1 MKKQLAVASAALL
14 AAGLAAP
21 PAVAASPAAAPG
33 VSSAAKSD
41 YSKKKQNR
49 FWRTV
54 RAYEPDVRY
63 AGKRDT
69 IDLGI
74 STCDYLRA
82 GGTLYGIAAM
92 VYESDAGVAEDALM
106 AVIAAAP
113 VILCPDQQYKF
124 E

>member
-1 MKKQLAVASAALL
+1 MKRIIAAASAAVLG
-14 AAGLAAP
+14 AAILIAP
-21 PAVAASPAAAPG
+21 TAHATSTTVATT
-33 VSSAAKSD
+33 AKSD
-41 YSKKKQNR
+41 YTKKQQNR
-49 FWRTV
+49 FWNVV
-54 RAYEPDVRY
+54 RSYEPDVRY

-69 IDLGI
+69 INLGI

-92 VYESDAGVAEDALM
+92 VYESEAGIAEDAVM

-124 E
+124 D

>member
-1 MKKQLAVASAALL
+1 MKTVTAAVTAALI
-14 AAGLAAP
+14 
-21 PAVAASPAAAPG
+21 AASVVVAPTANA
-33 VSSAAKSD
+33 VTETSVVAAKSD
-41 YSKKKQNR
+41 YTKKQQNR
-49 FWRTV
+49 FWNVV
-54 RAYEPDVRY
+54 RSYEPDVRY

-69 IDLGI
+69 INLGI

-92 VYESDAGVAEDALM
+92 VYESEAGIAEDAVM

-124 E
+124 D

>member
-1 MKKQLAVASAALL
+1 MKHAIAAASAALMVGAIL
-14 AAGLAAP
+14 AP
-21 PAVAASPAAAPG
+21 PAVAQTPATNQATAAT
-33 VSSAAKSD
+33 AKSD

-54 RAYEPDVRY
+54 SAYEPAVRL

-69 IDLGI
+69 INLGI

-82 GGTLYGIAAM
+82 GGTLYGLAAM
-92 VYESDAGVAEDALM
+92 VYESDAGIAEDAIM

-113 VILCPDQQYKF
+113 VILCTDQQYKF

>member
-1 MKKQLAVASAALL
+1 MKRIIAAASAAALG
-14 AAGLAAP
+14 AAILIA
-21 PAVAASPAAAPG
+21 PAANAITETS
-33 VSSAAKSD
+33 VATAKSD
-41 YSKKKQNR
+41 YTKKKQNR
-49 FWRTV
+49 FWRVV
-54 RAYEPDVRY
+54 RSYEPDVRY

-92 VYESDAGVAEDALM
+92 VLESDAGVAEDALM

-124 E
+124 D